1 MPRSVL
7 PVAAVAGRH
16 AEQPPVKEGLC
27 NMEHATLGTGL
38 LFLAGAISLI
48 AAALPVLVGQ
58 PVRPVNVMFLG
69 SGVFWVILWLVMVAK
84 ARKRAGRAAC
94 HARKV

>member
-1 MPRSVL
+1 
-7 PVAAVAGRH
+7 
-16 AEQPPVKEGLC
+16 
-27 NMEHATLGTGL
+27 
-38 LFLAGAISLI
+38 
-48 AAALPVLVGQ
+48 
-58 PVRPVNVMFLG
+58 MFLG